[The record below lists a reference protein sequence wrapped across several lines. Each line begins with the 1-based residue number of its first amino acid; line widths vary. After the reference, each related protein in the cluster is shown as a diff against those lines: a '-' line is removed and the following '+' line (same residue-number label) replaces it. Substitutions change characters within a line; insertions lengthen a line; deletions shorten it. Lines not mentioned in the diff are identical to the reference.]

1 VNNLKSKFLYQLS
14 TSFLYAIAPLLVF
27 PYISRILGPENIGKI
42 NFIDF
47 TAQFLLLF
55 ASFGIP
61 LYGVREAAKLRNNK
75 EGLNKL
81 VTELFCIH
89 LVATFVSLGIFATI
103 IAINNNIYYETELIV
118 LAGINLLISAFS
130 FEWFIHGLEDFAFL
144 SKRSFVIKIISVVV
158 IFLLIKTTWDYVPYY
173 FILIVGNALILL
185 ADVFYIFRQ
194 KIYFVKKIN
203 PVRHVKALLLFF
215 LTSTAISLYTFFD
228 TIMLGII
235 SGSLAVGFYTTGLKV
250 VKLSQTFVND
260 LGGVLLPRMAFLIET
275 KDRFEIN
282 RIINKSLQ
290 YALSVSIPLSIFF
303 FLLAPEIITVLAS
316 RQFAPSIDVLRIL
329 CVLPLI
335 VGLSNVFGIQ
345 VLLPFGKEKKVL
357 IAVIAGCVLSLSLN
371 YILCP
376 VYAQKGAAISCI
388 VAEIFVT
395 FLMFLYAVKL
405 VTFNISVK
413 LILGIIF
420 SSLIFIPIVYL
431 SRNFSDSI
439 LVVFLTSSFFC
450 LGAYILMQVFIFSN
464 SLIKEVINFL
474 SINILNKTFF
484 KI

>member
-1 VNNLKSKFLYQLS
+1 
-14 TSFLYAIAPLLVF
+14 
-27 PYISRILGPENIGKI
+27 
-42 NFIDF
+42 
-47 TAQFLLLF
+47 
-55 ASFGIP
+55 
-61 LYGVREAAKLRNNK
+61 
-75 EGLNKL
+75 
-81 VTELFCIH
+81 
-89 LVATFVSLGIFATI
+89 
-103 IAINNNIYYETELIV
+103 
-118 LAGINLLISAFS
+118 
-130 FEWFIHGLEDFAFL
+130 
-144 SKRSFVIKIISVVV
+144 
-158 IFLLIKTTWDYVPYY
+158 
-173 FILIVGNALILL
+173 
-185 ADVFYIFRQ
+185 
-194 KIYFVKKIN
+194 
-203 PVRHVKALLLFF
+203 
-215 LTSTAISLYTFFD
+215 
-228 TIMLGII
+228 MLGII

-290 YALSVSIPLSIFF
+290 YALTVSIPLSIFF
-303 FLLAPEIITVLAS
+303 FLVAPEIITVLAS

-388 VAEIFVT
+388 VAEIIVT